1 MKQYQQI
8 KERYPDAILF
18 FRLGDFYEMFGED
31 ARAASS
37 ILQIALTTR
46 DKSKDDPVPMCGIPH
61 FSAETYIN
69 KLIAAGRKVA
79 VCEQVEDTKEPKD
92 GKIFM
97 REVVRVI
104 TPGTHTPENP
114 KENNFIASFFPVGRK
129 HGFALAD
136 VSTGE
141 FFLFETGN
149 PFEDEIGRFE
159 PREIVYPES
168 LGRDLRYAGALKNY
182 FTTAAD
188 DFLFDYSEAYRGL
201 LSYFKVSS
209 LAAFGCEGLRAAVS
223 AAGALLSVLLST
235 QRGPLSFTKLIHLK
249 DSSAMFLDYSTRRN
263 LELIHNLKDG
273 GKDGTLLWALDE
285 TLTPMGGRFLRNA
298 VLNPLVEPD
307 KVQRRLGAV
316 SLLVGEYELTDKLR
330 GALRKI
336 QDLERLGARVR
347 MGTANARDLI
357 ALKNSLKPLPG
368 IKKALSAPEDPVLAE
383 VSTGM
388 GDFTPMVNFL
398 EASLKEH
405 PPLGLKD
412 GGIIQEGFHP
422 QVDELRTLCTSSR
435 DYIAAMEAR
444 EKQATGIASLK
455 VGFNRVFGY
464 FIEVTKPNLP
474 QVPGHYIRKQT
485 LVNAERFITPEL
497 KDYES
502 RTLGAQERLTALEYE
517 VFMGVLDKVKTQA
530 AALRETAQQ
539 IGFLDFLISLAIVA
553 KRNDYVRPEV
563 DNGFALE
570 IENGRHPVIE
580 RLHLGERFIPN
591 SSAMDGDNVRM
602 LIITGPNMAGKSTY
616 MRQNAL
622 IALMAQMGSFVP
634 ADRAHLGMADRIFTR
649 IGASDFL
656 SMGQSTFM
664 VEMLETANIIHNA
677 TKRSIIVLDEVGR
690 GTRTFDGISIAWAS
704 AEHIA
709 KNIKAR
715 TFFATHYNELT
726 ELAMGLEGVKNCNV
740 AVKEW
745 GEEIIFLRRIE
756 EGPSDKSYGIQVG
769 RLAGLPQ
776 EVVDR
781 AKAILSNLEKQVLSS
796 GGTPRLWAGGQGRTR
811 QLGLFGGK
819 EDAIVE
825 ELLGVPDDING
836 EEALRKLLSL
846 KKKAKGNF

>member
-31 ARAASS
+31 AKAASS
-37 ILQIALTTR
+37 ILQIALTSR
-46 DKSKDDPVPMCGIPH
+46 DKSKDDPVPMCGIPY

-69 KLIAAGRKVA
+69 KLIGAGRKVA
-79 VCEQVEDTKEPKD
+79 VCEQVEDPKD
-92 GKIFM
+92 AKGIVM
-97 REVVRVI
+97 REVVRVV

-129 HGFALAD
+129 HGIALAD
-136 VSTGE
+136 ISTGE

-235 QRGPLSFTKLIHLK
+235 QRGQLSFTKLIHLK

-273 GKDGTLLWALDE
+273 GRDGTLLWALDE

-298 VLNPLVEPD
+298 VLNPLVEAD
-307 KVQRRLGAV
+307 KVNRRLGAV
-316 SLLVGEYELTDKLR
+316 SLLVGEYELTDRLR

-347 MGTANARDLI
+347 MGTANARDLV

-368 IKKALSAPEDPVLAE
+368 IKKALASSEDPVLTE
-383 VSTGM
+383 VSAGI
-388 GDFTPMVNFL
+388 GDFTGLCDFL
-398 EASLKEH
+398 ETSIKEH

-412 GGIIQEGFHP
+412 GGIIKENFHS
-422 QVDELRTLCTSSR
+422 QVDELRMLCTHSR
-435 DYIAAMEAR
+435 DYIAGIEAR
-444 EKQATGIASLK
+444 EKQDTGIASLK

-464 FIEVTKPNLP
+464 FIEITKPNLP
-474 QVPGHYIRKQT
+474 QVPVHYIRKQT

-497 KDYES
+497 KEYETK
-502 RTLGAQERLTALEYE
+502 TLGAQERLTALEYE
-517 VFMGVLDKVKTQA
+517 VFTGVLEKVKTQS

-539 IGFLDFLISLAIVA
+539 IGRLDFLISLAIVA

-563 DNGFALE
+563 DDSFALE

-580 RLHLGERFIPN
+580 RLQLGERFIPN
-591 SSAMDGDNVRM
+591 SVFMDGDDVRM

-622 IALMAQMGSFVP
+622 IALMAQVGSFVP
-634 ADRAHLGMADRIFTR
+634 ADRARMGIADRIFTR

-690 GTRTFDGISIAWAS
+690 GTSTFDGISIAWAA
-704 AEHIA
+704 AEHIV
-709 KNIKAR
+709 KDIKAR

-726 ELAMGLEGVKNCNV
+726 ELAMGLDGIKNCNV

-745 GEEIIFLRRIE
+745 GDEIIFLRRIE
-756 EGPSDKSYGIQVG
+756 DGPSDKSYGIQVG

-776 EVVDR
+776 EIVER
-781 AKAILSNLEKQVLSS
+781 AKAILSNLEKQVLAS
-796 GGTPRLWAGGQGRTR
+796 GGTPRLWANGQGRTR
-811 QLGLFGGK
+811 QLGLFGNK

-825 ELLGVPDDING
+825 ELLGVPEDISA
-836 EEALRKLLSL
+836 EQALQKLLSL
-846 KKKAKGNF
+846 KKKAKGK